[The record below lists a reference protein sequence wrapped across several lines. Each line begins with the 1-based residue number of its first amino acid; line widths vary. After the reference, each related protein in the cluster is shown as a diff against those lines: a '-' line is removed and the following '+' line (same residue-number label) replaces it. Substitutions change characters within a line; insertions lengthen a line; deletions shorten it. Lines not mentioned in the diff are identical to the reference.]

1 MENQTTRKKLRV
13 RIIHKSKDGLI
24 LDFKGEIGVKKAS
37 WEDFNKIYQICADN
51 PMFAEPTDEHQKKLD
66 LIEEHINNAVVH
78 FVMSGGY
85 AKMQGTEAKV
95 TADEELMHMMGL
107 GTELQELEKLT
118 GMNVVQIAQIVR
130 QRVIQLHTGLQL
142 DAMKEHQRE
151 EREARTQRRRD
162 WEKERHTQ
170 NVVLT
175 STNSLGDNPL
185 LKQLKEQMDSENLKN
200 TEK

>member
-24 LDFKGEIGVKKAS
+24 LDFKGEIGVKKTT
-37 WEDFNKIYQICADN
+37 WEEFNKIFQVCADN

-118 GMNVVQIAQIVR
+118 GMNVVQISQIVR

-142 DAMKEHQRE
+142 DAMRRAQRRKEKDWE
-151 EREARTQRRRD
+151 ER
-162 WEKERHTQ
+162 HNQ
-170 NVVLT
+170 NPTVVHT

>member
-1 MENQTTRKKLRV
+1 MEKQTTRKKLRV
-13 RIIHKSKDGLI
+13 RIIHKSKDGLM
-24 LDFKGEIGVKKAS
+24 LDFKGEIGVKKTT
-37 WEDFNKIYQICADN
+37 WEEFNKIFQVCEDN

-66 LIEEHINNAVVH
+66 LVEEHINNAVVH

-85 AKMQGTEAKV
+85 AKMQSTEAKV

-107 GTELQELEKLT
+107 GSELQELEKLT
-118 GMNVVQIAQIVR
+118 GMNIVQISQIVR
-130 QRVIQLHTGLQL
+130 QRVIQLHTGLEL

-151 EREARTQRRRD
+151 ARAQRRKD
-162 WEKERHTQ
+162 WEERHQPNPT
-170 NVVLT
+170 VVHT

-185 LKQLKEQMDSENLKN
+185 LKQLKEKMDSENLKN